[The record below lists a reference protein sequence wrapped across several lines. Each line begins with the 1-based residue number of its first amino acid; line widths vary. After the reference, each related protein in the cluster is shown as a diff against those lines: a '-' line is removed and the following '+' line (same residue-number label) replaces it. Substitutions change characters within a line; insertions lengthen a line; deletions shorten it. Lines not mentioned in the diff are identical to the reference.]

1 MAFSPAELVEEV
13 RNEVLA
19 LKGGWAQV
27 RMSHVLQVHDL
38 VFLFL
43 AIRAT
48 AFPAHPALCQ
58 PVCVLHALVA
68 LMFSLYIQA

>member
-38 VFLFL
+38 PYEQQLSPP
-43 AIRAT
+43 T
-48 AFPAHPALCQ
+48 Q
-58 PVCVLHALVA
+58 PSA
-68 LMFSLYIQA
+68 SLYVSCMPW